1 MAGVNTN
8 EAVGWA
14 GGHAPWQQGDPV
26 LSSDVST
33 AEPTAGMEGQDRVR
47 RHRLVVPALPR
58 RRALLVTLR
67 AQLLM
72 AAFLFV
78 VSAWLTVT
86 TVSFVGSRSLLTNK
100 TDYISNL
107 ERAYSG
113 LLTESQTSTESLVR
127 ELEALEHSEQQQRL
141 AIEELDGIQKSLQR
155 QLEARERELAAHER
169 GRGRDQE
176 RLAMLEEA
184 NAQATQ
190 QLASLLRHRASL
202 ETQLVTTED
211 RLAEVTRQRDS
222 SRRVEQGLRWQVAR
236 LETQLGGLAANREA
250 AQLWFKDWVAS
261 SVESLEQL
269 FIGTGVDLEILVAR
283 AAAIDGIGQGGP
295 LQGLDLHAAPVVP
308 VALTGDPITD
318 RIRRLTALQKLAS
331 SLPLAPPLDH
341 FHFTSYYGKRKD
353 PFTRNWAF
361 HGGLDFG
368 AAAGSRI
375 MATAPGGVIRAGD
388 YGPYGN
394 MVEIDHGMGVTTRYA
409 HMNSIEVEV
418 GQEVDFRQPIGVIG
432 NTGRSTGRHL
442 HYEIRIDDQ
451 PFDPAKFLEA
461 GRYLVDIFNL
471 RQQQQAGSSPDHG

>member
-1 MAGVNTN
+1 MKQS
-8 EAVGWA
+8 
-14 GGHAPWQQGDPV
+14 GGRAAMRLGRQGDSV
-26 LSSDVST
+26 LRSDVST
-33 AEPTAGMEGQDRVR
+33 VEAGVESAGDDQVR
-47 RHRLVVPALPR
+47 GRRLEIPRPPGRHLLHFSLP
-58 RRALLVTLR
+58 
-67 AQLLM
+67 AQLLV
-72 AAFLFV
+72 AGVVFV

-100 TDYISNL
+100 TDYIFNL

-113 LLTESQTSTESLVR
+113 LLSESKETTDALRR
-127 ELEALEHSEQQQRL
+127 EVETLELSGEQQRL
-141 AIEELDGIQKSLQR
+141 AIHELDRIQKTLQR
-155 QLEARERELAAHER
+155 QLESRERQLTALERQRARSQEHLASI
-169 GRGRDQE
+169 
-176 RLAMLEEA
+176 EEA
-184 NAQATQ
+184 HAKAAG
-190 QLASLLRHRASL
+190 QLATLLRQRVSL
-202 ETQLVTTED
+202 ETQLASTED

-236 LETQLGGLAANREA
+236 LETQLGGLAANRDA

-269 FIGTGVDLEILVAR
+269 FIGTGVDLEALVAR
-283 AAAIDGIGQGGP
+283 AAAVEIIGQGGP
-295 LQGLDLHAAPVVP
+295 LQGLDLQAAAIVP
-308 VALTGDPITD
+308 VAVTGSDPITD

-331 SLPLAPPLDH
+331 SLPLSPPLDH

-375 MATAPGGVIRAGD
+375 LATAPGEVIRAGD

-394 MVEIDHGMGVTTRYA
+394 MVEIHHGLGVTSRYA
-409 HMNSIEVEV
+409 HMKSIEVEV

-461 GRYLVDIFNL
+461 GRYLVDIFNY
-471 RQQQQAGSSPDHG
+471 RQQQQSAAAGPDHG

>member
-1 MAGVNTN
+1 MDGQNR
-8 EAVGWA
+8 VGR
-14 GGHAPWQQGDPV
+14 Q
-26 LSSDVST
+26 
-33 AEPTAGMEGQDRVR
+33 
-47 RHRLVVPALPR
+47 RLVIPALPR
-58 RRALLVTLR
+58 RRALRLSLR
-67 AQLLM
+67 VQLL
-72 AAFLFV
+72 AAGLVFV

-86 TVSFVGSRSLLTNK
+86 TVSFIGSHALLTNK
-100 TDYISNL
+100 ADYISNL

-113 LLTESQTSTESLVR
+113 LLADSMTTTETLAR
-127 ELEALEHSEQQQRL
+127 ELEALEQSEQQQRL

-155 QLEARERELAAHER
+155 QLESRERQLATLER
-169 GRGRDQE
+169 GRERDQE
-176 RLAMLEEA
+176 RLAMLQEA
-184 NAQATQ
+184 HGQATR

-202 ETQLVTTED
+202 ETQLVSTEE

-236 LETQLGGLAANREA
+236 LETQLGGMAANREA

-283 AAAIDGIGQGGP
+283 AAAVDGIGQGGP
-295 LQGLDLHAAPVVP
+295 LQGLELHQVSPLMP

-341 FHFTSYYGKRKD
+341 FHFTSYFGKRKD

-368 AAAGSRI
+368 AAAGSKI
-375 MATAPGGVIRAGD
+375 LATAPGEVIRAGD

-409 HMNSIEVEV
+409 HMNSIEVAV

-461 GRYLVDIFNL
+461 GRYLVDIFNF
-471 RQQQQAGSSPDHG
+471 RQQQQAGSSPEHG